1 MVVGANLEAYP
12 QYTTVLIPSSSGEHE
27 RLESGY
33 NSSMSTS
40 NPESLPKVKRSTTGQ
55 QSKHVET
62 QSRASV
68 STRQSISAHHQVQ
81 QPVDPIVRYRS
92 QNATYSLISMDMMIS
107 KQFKTI
113 ETNTSINHSRYLR
126 TPSKYQEES
135 TDYSDD
141 WETDYSD
148 DFTSDSEN
156 SWKSMPKKASEFVNV
171 STQKEC
177 RIEGIK
183 NKKEDPIYKNLST
196 QNDSKDHLKTNS
208 SSDTLS
214 LIPLDSNAFEPAFC
228 RQRQAAIDNMDY
240 RRAVKSWKAKNAR
253 DIIKLILELSS

>member
-1 MVVGANLEAYP
+1 
-12 QYTTVLIPSSSGEHE
+12 
-27 RLESGY
+27 
-33 NSSMSTS
+33 
-40 NPESLPKVKRSTTGQ
+40 
-55 QSKHVET
+55 
-62 QSRASV
+62 
-68 STRQSISAHHQVQ
+68 
-81 QPVDPIVRYRS
+81 
-92 QNATYSLISMDMMIS
+92 MDMMIS

-156 SWKSMPKKASEFVNV
+156 SWKPMPKKASEFVNV

>member
-27 RLESGY
+27 QLESGY
-33 NSSMSTS
+33 NSSTSTS
-40 NPESLPKVKRSTTGQ
+40 SPKSLPKIKRPTTGQ

-68 STRQSISAHHQVQ
+68 STQQSISAHHQVQ

-113 ETNTSINHSRYLR
+113 ETNTSINHSRCLR

-156 SWKSMPKKASEFVNV
+156 NP
-171 STQKEC
+171 
-177 RIEGIK
+177 
-183 NKKEDPIYKNLST
+183 
-196 QNDSKDHLKTNS
+196 S
-208 SSDTLS
+208 S
-214 LIPLDSNAFEPAFC
+214 
-228 RQRQAAIDNMDY
+228 
-240 RRAVKSWKAKNAR
+240 
-253 DIIKLILELSS
+253 